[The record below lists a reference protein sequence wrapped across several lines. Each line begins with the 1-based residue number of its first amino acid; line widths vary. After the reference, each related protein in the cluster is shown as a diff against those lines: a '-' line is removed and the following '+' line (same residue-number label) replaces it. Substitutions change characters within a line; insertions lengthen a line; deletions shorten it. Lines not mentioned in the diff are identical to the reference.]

1 MNPSPVHP
9 TRKTKTTMARFCV
22 IADRHMMSALH
33 IMFLVWC
40 LHVVLLQTVIQSLN
54 QRVNSEKVVPLVCDK
69 LQLIWT
75 GDFQS
80 LKRFMSENLKLNG
93 VWSQPGGD
101 KIVFSDGLSS
111 ISYGEKTKKLCNSM
125 ARILVDSS
133 VCFSWSFATI
143 LRRI

>member
-80 LKRFMSENLKLNG
+80 LKRFMQGRTKTVGGPGPHFCGGPGRDHIFWGPFSNSNRSYKLQYN
-93 VWSQPGGD
+93 
-101 KIVFSDGLSS
+101 KI
-111 ISYGEKTKKLCNSM
+111 KTLNH
-125 ARILVDSS
+125 
-133 VCFSWSFATI
+133 
-143 LRRI
+143 

>member
-80 LKRFMSENLKLNG
+80 LKRFMQGRTKTVG
-93 VWSQPGGD
+93 GPGPHFCGGPGTTFFWGPFPIP
-101 KIVFSDGLSS
+101 IVLTNYN
-111 ISYGEKTKKLCNSM
+111 IIK
-125 ARILVDSS
+125 
-133 VCFSWSFATI
+133 
-143 LRRI
+143 